1 MYHLEK
7 QILDRIE
14 KPKKRVRVQIILPD
28 AKTYQAHSDDIKALA
43 ARVGGSLAVKMI

>member
-1 MYHLEK
+1 MEK

-28 AKTYQAHSDDIKALA
+28 AKTWHAHSDEIKAMA
-43 ARVGGSLAVKMI
+43 DRVGGSLAVKMI